1 MKSLHFF
8 LLITLTLSSFS
19 VVIST
24 NPVHSVLFF
33 ILSIFNSSIIL
44 FLLNVE
50 FLGLAFIIIYVG
62 AIAVLFL
69 FIIMMINVKLNSS
82 SFNSFY
88 VIAPLCGIVVALQ
101 IYLSVEFFFSPN
113 VSTLNTN
120 NFNIFFF
127 DSFSNLDVLGQSLF
141 NYYLPAFL
149 ISGLILLVSMLSSI
163 LLTLNFSSERK
174 NELVFKQ
181 LSRRDSFLSYFK

>member
-88 VIAPLCGIVVALQ
+88 VIVPLCGIVAALQ

-120 NFNIFFF
+120 NFNIFSF

>member
-88 VIAPLCGIVVALQ
+88 VIVPLCGIVVALQ

-120 NFNIFFF
+120 DFNIFFF

>member
-8 LLITLTLSSFS
+8 LLIVLTLSSFF

-33 ILSIFNSSIIL
+33 IFSIFNSSIIL

-88 VIAPLCGIVVALQ
+88 VILPLCGVVVALQ
-101 IYLSVEFFFSPN
+101 IYLNMEFFFSPN
-113 VSTLNTN
+113 VSALNTN
-120 NFNIFFF
+120 NFNTFFL
-127 DSFSNLDVLGQSLF
+127 DNFSNLDILGQSLF

-149 ISGLILLVSMLSSI
+149 ISGLILLISMLSSI
-163 LLTLNFSSERK
+163 LLTLNFSSKRK

-181 LSRRDSFLSYFK
+181 LSRHDTFLSFFK